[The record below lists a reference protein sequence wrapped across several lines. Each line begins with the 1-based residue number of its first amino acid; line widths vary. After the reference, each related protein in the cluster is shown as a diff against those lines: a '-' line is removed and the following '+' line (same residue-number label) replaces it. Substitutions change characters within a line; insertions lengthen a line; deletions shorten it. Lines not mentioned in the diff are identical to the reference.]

1 MTVNKR
7 TLRALVV
14 LELIGLMRK
23 KKKKWTRKTTNW
35 IKTEKNSDI
44 METLCKNGRHRWVLG
59 GDENRTC

>member
-23 KKKKWTRKTTNW
+23 KKKKWTRKDNKLDQNREKLRYYGNIVQEW
-35 IKTEKNSDI
+35 KTQ
-44 METLCKNGRHRWVLG
+44 MGFRR
-59 GDENRTC
+59 

>member
-23 KKKKWTRKTTNW
+23 KKKKWTRKDN
-35 IKTEKNSDI
+35 KLDQNREKLRYYGNI
-44 METLCKNGRHRWVLG
+44 VQE
-59 GDENRTC
+59 